1 MVLWTRSMEDRRA
14 FRCLFY
20 LAVLYGL
27 ASWLV
32 YVVLHMRH
40 VQPLGMDAPLNRF
53 SEARAVEHVRQLTV
67 GTGGRQVS
75 TLQRGLCSLKI
86 HFASKSLPL

>member
-1 MVLWTRSMEDRRA
+1 MVLWIRSIEDRRA

-40 VQPLGMDAPLNRF
+40 VQPLGTDAPLNRF

-75 TLQRGLCSLKI
+75 LLQTESIFFQYSFCI
-86 HFASKSLPL
+86 